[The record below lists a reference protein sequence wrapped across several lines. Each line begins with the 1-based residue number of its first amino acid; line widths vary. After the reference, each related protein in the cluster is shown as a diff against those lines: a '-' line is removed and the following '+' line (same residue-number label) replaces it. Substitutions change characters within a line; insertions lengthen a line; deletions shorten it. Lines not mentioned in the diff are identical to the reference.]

1 MKPGHMKPEN
11 ENQKVTVCFLK
22 TVTSWAKRTSWS
34 RMRQR
39 LEQGLLNWIRSSRIY
54 MAVQMLI
61 YRNSASCWP
70 QIQLENGSRLIS
82 ALMQNCW
89 AVQDCRT
96 HFISQLCTRGV
107 GPDSRTPG
115 LKRTRCPS
123 EIRSFSYLVWF
134 TDQARKVLIFCKQ
147 VICASFPYRMLSD
160 QLAQKETAGAS
171 LFSGSP
177 QPSAVTFQLDW
188 LKYKAMK
195 PIDLWEIIFVCLF
208 VFCVWPF
215 GFSSRVKSTGMRHSA
230 SHKVFL

>member
-1 MKPGHMKPEN
+1 MSTVIPGLKSLSKQSLIAEVNFYRFGVHRVYFTANAIGISLLNFPGHMKPGHMKPEN

-123 EIRSFSYLVWF
+123 EIRSFS
-134 TDQARKVLIFCKQ
+134 
-147 VICASFPYRMLSD
+147 
-160 QLAQKETAGAS
+160 
-171 LFSGSP
+171 
-177 QPSAVTFQLDW
+177 
-188 LKYKAMK
+188 
-195 PIDLWEIIFVCLF
+195 
-208 VFCVWPF
+208 
-215 GFSSRVKSTGMRHSA
+215 
-230 SHKVFL
+230 